1 MKKVLA
7 TTNNILPI
15 VKYIAYIAIGIIV
28 LYLAI
33 LISTSKPKLS
43 IEIQSKLDSLEL
55 VTKRLEI
62 QQHQYDSSIKVQQA
76 IIDQLDFQIDNVK
89 EKTTIIKEYYHE
101 QSKVADRFT
110 PTQLDSFFAKRY
122 GY

>member
-7 TTNNILPI
+7 TVNNWMPI
-15 VKYIAYIAIGIIV
+15 IKIMQYIAVVIV
-28 LYLAI
+28 ILYFVIQL
-33 LISTSKPKLS
+33 LTTKREISSDFKA
-43 IEIQSKLDSLEL
+43 QLDSLQK
-55 VTKRLEI
+55 VTVALQK
-62 QQHQYDSSIKVQQA
+62 QQKSYDSTISLEEEKIKE
-76 IIDQLDFQIDNVK
+76 LDYQIDHVK

-101 QSKVADRFT
+101 QSKAADSYT